1 MLALAKLS
9 RGLKSLPLS
18 PIIQVSPAFLATG
31 ETFPKHEFD
40 LRVDSAFKLRQ
51 LLVEN
56 ELDFAVLPDFI
67 LVSWGF

>member
-9 RGLKSLPLS
+9 SGLKSLPLS
-18 PIIQVSPAFLATG
+18 PIIQVSPAFLTTG
-31 ETFPKHEFD
+31 ETCPKREFD
-40 LRVDSAFKLRQ
+40 LRLGSAFKLRQ
-51 LLVEN
+51 LLVAN